1 MRNEQ
6 NRVKPCVHL
15 NMSSSEPSGLSFR
28 FKEGQD
34 VTSSDWALDIPDKST
49 HVLANE
55 LNLHLSDST
64 TGTYTIKKKSH
75 TSFSDDL
82 SNLSKCNFVA
92 IHFGVL
98 LLS

>member
-1 MRNEQ
+1 MRNEY
-6 NRVKPCVHL
+6 NRVKPCVHIDIG
-15 NMSSSEPSGLSFR
+15 SSEPSGLSFG

-55 LNLHLSDST
+55 LDLHLSDST
-64 TGTYTIKKKSH
+64 TGT
-75 TSFSDDL
+75 SFTNDL

-98 LLS
+98 LLSK